1 MCGCRGRFHKKRVC
15 ASLTLE
21 AAVVFPFYLFF
32 FMALLSVMEMLQFSS
47 HVQYE
52 LSHAAKEIA
61 VYIPMKTLMSS
72 GDVVT
77 AEQSATEPEGTAAGG
92 NISGIADTV
101 LADVYTDELL
111 KERLPAEYRQ
121 QMGVAQDLSLL
132 QSKVM
137 LGNDLV
143 DLVVTYGIEP
153 RCNIFFIP
161 QQNLTARAR
170 THAWTGYD
178 RSGSATTEDG
188 ERIVYVTETGTVYHL
203 SRSCTHLDLSIR
215 PIAAGTQGEY
225 RNSAGGNYRV
235 CEICGAPLPGQE
247 VVYITNEG
255 DRYHSSLTCS
265 GLKRTILEIPISQVG
280 NRRACSRCG
289 GTME

>member
-1 MCGCRGRFHKKRVC
+1 MRKNRG
-15 ASLTLE
+15 SLSLE
-21 AAVVFPFYLFF
+21 AAIVFPLYLFF

-61 VYIPMKTLMSS
+61 VFVPVQALMSK
-72 GDVVT
+72 GDVAG
-77 AEQSATEPEGTAAGG
+77 AEQEATTPGGTAAGG
-92 NISGIADTV
+92 NVSGIADTV
-101 LADVYTDELL
+101 LADLYTEDLL
-111 KERLPAEYRQ
+111 KERIPADERR
-121 QMGVAQDLSLL
+121 QMGVSRDLSLL

-143 DLVVTYGIEP
+143 DLAVTYSIEP
-153 RCNIFFIP
+153 RCNVFFLP
-161 QQNLTARAR
+161 QQELTARAR

-178 RSGSATTEDG
+178 RGGGAVTEDG
-188 ERIVYVTETGTVYHL
+188 ERIVYITENGTVYHL

-215 PIAAGTQGEY
+215 PVAAGSVGEY
-225 RNSAGGNYRV
+225 RNNGGGTYRV

-247 VVYITNEG
+247 VVYITDEG
-255 DRYHSSLTCS
+255 DRYHSSLSCS

-280 NRRACSRCG
+280 GKRACSRCG
-289 GTME
+289 GRVD